1 MLDEIKSLE
10 NISICLEPD
19 SGERAR
25 ISHDIEQFAET
36 FLQSLQDRK
45 AYIFSKENGAGLTDF
60 MPKEEA
66 RSTESIL
73 SVLDNQLLGSGLNP
87 ASGGHLGYIPG
98 GGIPVA
104 ASGDYLAAITNRYA
118 TVFYASPGAVRM
130 ENLLIRWICSIVG
143 YSENSLGYLS
153 SGGSMA
159 NLAAVVAA
167 RDAKNITPKNIEHSV
182 IYLTAQAHHCI
193 DKALRIAGLA
203 TCIRHFVPMNDR
215 FQMDAAALASL
226 IEKDKKDNLNPWLII
241 ASAGTTDVG
250 AIDPLDSIA
259 DIAETNHAW
268 YHVDAAYGGFFLLSD
283 KVKSKMKGISRADSI
298 VMDPHK
304 GLFIPYGSGALLVKN
319 KDNLSRSFYYH
330 ANYMQDAV
338 DPNDEVSP
346 AEISP
351 ELSRH
356 FRGLRIWLPLQL
368 HGIKPFRAGL
378 EEKMLLTQYFYQE
391 IKKLHFETGP
401 VPELSVM
408 IYRFIPQKIKSNIV
422 AVNTFNESL
431 LTSVLED
438 GRVFISSTTIDG
450 IYWLRL
456 AVLSFRTHLKHVQIL
471 LEILKERTSGL

>member
-1 MLDEIKSLE
+1 MLDEIKRLE
-10 NISICLEPD
+10 NISIRLESDP
-19 SGERAR
+19 GKRAK
-25 ISHDIEQFAET
+25 ISQDIAQFAES

-45 AYIFSKENGAGLTDF
+45 AYVFSKENGAGLADF
-60 MPKEEA
+60 MPQEEA

-73 SVLDNQLLGSGLNP
+73 SVLDKQLLESGLNP

-98 GGIPVA
+98 GGIPAA

-130 ENLLIRWICSIVG
+130 ENLLIRWMCRMVG
-143 YSENSLGYLS
+143 YPKNSLGYLS

-182 IYLTAQAHHCI
+182 IYLTTQAHHCI

-203 TCIRHFVPMNDR
+203 TCIRHFVPMNDH

-259 DIAETNHAW
+259 DIAEANHIW

-283 KVKSKMKGISRADSI
+283 KVKSKMNGISRADSI

-304 GLFIPYGSGALLVKN
+304 GLFMPYGSGALLVKN
-319 KDNLSRSFYYH
+319 KNDLSRSFYYQ
-330 ANYMQDAV
+330 ANYMQDAI
-338 DPNDEVSP
+338 DPNDEISP

-356 FRGLRIWLPLQL
+356 FRGLRLWLPLQL
-368 HGIKPFRAGL
+368 YGIKPFRAGL
-378 EEKMLLTQYFYQE
+378 EEKMLLAQYFYKE
-391 IKKLHFETGP
+391 IIKFNFETGP
-401 VPELSVM
+401 EPALSVM
-408 IYRFIPQKIKSNIV
+408 IYRYVPAKIMNNTA

-456 AVLSFRTHLKHVQIL
+456 AVLSFRTHLKHIQIL
-471 LEILKERTSGL
+471 LEILREKTSGL

>member
-1 MLDEIKSLE
+1 MLDEIKRLE
-10 NISICLEPD
+10 NISIRLESDP
-19 SGERAR
+19 GKRAK
-25 ISHDIEQFAET
+25 ISQDIAQFAES

-45 AYIFSKENGAGLTDF
+45 AYVFSKENGAGLADF
-60 MPKEEA
+60 MPQEEA

-73 SVLDNQLLGSGLNP
+73 SVLDKQLLESGLNP

-98 GGIPVA
+98 GGIPAA

-130 ENLLIRWICSIVG
+130 ENLLIRWMCRMVG
-143 YSENSLGYLS
+143 YPKNSLGYLS

-182 IYLTAQAHHCI
+182 IYLTTQAHHCI

-203 TCIRHFVPMNDR
+203 TCIRHFVPMNDH

-259 DIAETNHAW
+259 DIAEANHIW

-304 GLFIPYGSGALLVKN
+304 GLFMPYGSGALLVKN
-319 KDNLSRSFYYH
+319 KNDLSRSFYYQ
-330 ANYMQDAV
+330 ANYMQDAI
-338 DPNDEVSP
+338 DPNDEISP

-356 FRGLRIWLPLQL
+356 FRGLRLWLPLQL
-368 HGIKPFRAGL
+368 YGIKPFRAGL
-378 EEKMLLTQYFYQE
+378 EEKMLLAQYFYKE
-391 IKKLHFETGP
+391 IIKFNFETGP
-401 VPELSVM
+401 EPALSVM
-408 IYRFIPQKIKSNIV
+408 IYRFVPEKIKNNTA

-456 AVLSFRTHLKHVQIL
+456 AVLSFRTHLKHIQIL
-471 LEILKERTSGL
+471 LEILREKTSGL